1 MTVPPAV
8 PPAVP
13 AGFFAR
19 HTRLTRT
26 PLVPEVALHLADD
39 VAALW
44 QAMED
49 AAGAGSS
56 PGPGEASPFW
66 AAAWIGG
73 QGLARYVLDHP
84 ELVAGRT
91 VLDLG
96 AGSGL
101 VAVAAALAGATRVL
115 ASDVDPY
122 ALAVIPLNAAANG
135 VTGVEP
141 VGDVLD
147 DDWGGLGASTV
158 DVVLAG
164 DVFYDLRMADRVR
177 PWLFTAWVRGAVVM
191 VGDPG
196 RSQLPEGLR
205 EVAGYDVAD
214 SGVDPARRTT
224 VWRLP

>member
-1 MTVPPAV
+1 MAGVT
-8 PPAVP
+8 VP

-19 HTRLTRT
+19 HTRLVRP

-39 VAALW
+39 VAVLW

-49 AAGAGSS
+49 ERECGGS
-56 PGPGEASPFW
+56 GPGEASPFW
-66 AAAWIGG
+66 AAAWVGG
-73 QGLARYVLDHP
+73 QGLARYVLDTP
-84 ELVAGRT
+84 ELVVGRT

-101 VAVAAALAGATRVL
+101 VAIAAALAGAARVL

-122 ALAVIPLNAAANG
+122 ALAALPLNAAASG
-135 VTGVEP
+135 VSGIEP

-147 DDWGGLGASTV
+147 ADLPEV

-177 PWLFTAWVRGAVVM
+177 PWLFTAWMRGAVVL

-196 RSQLPEGLR
+196 RSQLPEGLV
-205 EVAGYDVAD
+205 EVAAYAVPD
-214 SGVDPARRTT
+214 SGVDAARRTA

>member
-1 MTVPPAV
+1 MTVPAD
-8 PPAVP
+8 
-13 AGFFAR
+13 FFAR

-44 QAMED
+44 QAMAD
-49 AAGAGSS
+49 AAGAGAG

-101 VAVAAALAGATRVL
+101 VAVAAALAGADRVL

-147 DDWGGLGASTV
+147 DDLPEV

-177 PWLFTAWVRGAVVM
+177 PWLFTAWVRGAVVL

-196 RSQLPEGLR
+196 RSQLPEALH
-205 EVAGYDVAD
+205 EVAAYDVAD

>member
-1 MTVPPAV
+1 MS
-8 PPAVP
+8 VP

-19 HTRLTRT
+19 TTRLGCP
-26 PLVPEVALHLADD
+26 PLVPEVTLHLADD

-49 AAGAGSS
+49 DPGTPGAGD
-56 PGPGEASPFW
+56 ASPFW
-66 AAAWIGG
+66 AAAWVGG
-73 QGLARYVLDHP
+73 QGLARHVLDHP

-101 VAVAAALAGATRVL
+101 VAIAAALAGARRVL

-122 ALAVIPLNAAANG
+122 ALAVIALNAAANG
-135 VTGVEP
+135 VAVVEP

-147 DDWGGLGASTV
+147 ADRTEV

-164 DVFYDLRMADRVR
+164 DVFYDLRLADRVR
-177 PWLFTAWVRGAVVM
+177 PWLFTAWARGATVL

-196 RSQLPEGLR
+196 RSQLPAGLR
-205 EVAGYDVAD
+205 EVAGYDVPD
-214 SGVDPARRTT
+214 SGVDAARRTT

>member
-1 MTVPPAV
+1 VTVA
-8 PPAVP
+8 AD
-13 AGFFAR
+13 FFTR
-19 HTRLTRT
+19 HTRLERP

-49 AAGAGSS
+49 EAAAGGV
-56 PGPGEASPFW
+56 GPGQASPFW
-66 AAAWIGG
+66 AAAWVGG
-73 QGLARYVLDHP
+73 QGLARHVLDHP

-101 VAVAAALAGATRVL
+101 VGIAAALAGATRVL

-122 ALAVIPLNAAANG
+122 AVAVMDLNAAANG
-135 VTGVEP
+135 VTVLEP

-147 DDWGGLGASTV
+147 ADLPEV

-164 DVFYDLRMADRVR
+164 DVFYDLTMADRVR
-177 PWLFTAWVRGAVVM
+177 PWLFTAWVRGATVL

-196 RSQLPEGLR
+196 RSQLPSGLV
-205 EVAGYDVAD
+205 EVAGYDVVD
-214 SGVDPARRTT
+214 NGVDVARRTT

>member
-1 MTVPPAV
+1 MTVPPE
-8 PPAVP
+8 
-13 AGFFAR
+13 FFAR
-19 HTRLTRT
+19 HTRLVRT
-26 PLVPEVALHLADD
+26 PLVPEVALHLAED

-49 AAGAGSS
+49 AAGTGRA

-84 ELVAGRT
+84 EVVAGRT

-101 VAVAAALAGATRVL
+101 VAVAAALAGADRVL

-147 DDWGGLGASTV
+147 EDWGGRELSTV

-177 PWLFTAWVRGAVVM
+177 PWLFTAWVRGAVVL

-196 RSQLPEGLR
+196 RSQLPEALQ
-205 EVAGYDVAD
+205 EVAAYDVAD

>member
-1 MTVPPAV
+1 MTVPV
-8 PPAVP
+8 
-13 AGFFAR
+13 GFFAR
-19 HTRLTRT
+19 HTRLVRT
-26 PLVPEVALHLADD
+26 ALVPEVALHLADD

-49 AAGAGSS
+49 ERELGGS
-56 PGPGEASPFW
+56 GPGEASPFW
-66 AAAWIGG
+66 AAAWVGG
-73 QGLARYVLDHP
+73 QGLARYVLDTP
-84 ELVAGRT
+84 ELVAGKT

-96 AGSGL
+96 SGSGL
-101 VAVAAALAGATRVL
+101 VAIAAALAGATRVL

-122 ALAVIPLNAAANG
+122 AVAVTPLNAAANG
-135 VTGVEP
+135 ATGVEV

-147 DDWGGLGASTV
+147 ADLPEV

-177 PWLFTAWVRGAVVM
+177 PWLFTAWVRGVVVL

-196 RSQLPEGLR
+196 RSQLPDSLV
-205 EVAGYDVAD
+205 EVAAYDVPD
-214 SGVDPARRTT
+214 SGVDGARRTA

>member
-1 MTVPPAV
+1 MTVPAD
-8 PPAVP
+8 
-13 AGFFAR
+13 FFAQ
-19 HTRLTRT
+19 HTRLVRP

-39 VAALW
+39 VTALW
-44 QAMED
+44 QAMD
-49 AAGAGSS
+49 DGPGA
-56 PGPGEASPFW
+56 GEASPFW
-66 AAAWIGG
+66 AAAWVGG
-73 QGLARYVLDHP
+73 QALARHVLDHP

-101 VAVAAALAGATRVL
+101 VGIAAALAGAARVV

-135 VTGVEP
+135 VAGVEP

-147 DDWGGLGASTV
+147 DEPDV

-177 PWLFTAWVRGAVVM
+177 PWLFTAWVRGAVVL

-196 RSQLPEGLR
+196 RSQLPDGLH
-205 EVAGYDVAD
+205 EVAGYDVPD
-214 SGVDPARRTT
+214 SGVDVARRTT

>member
-1 MTVPPAV
+1 MS
-8 PPAVP
+8 VP

-19 HTRLTRT
+19 HTRLVRP

-39 VAALW
+39 VAVLW

-49 AAGAGSS
+49 QGRVDGV

-66 AAAWIGG
+66 AAAWVGG
-73 QGLARYVLDHP
+73 QGLARYVLDTP
-84 ELVAGRT
+84 GLVAGRT

-101 VAVAAALAGATRVL
+101 VAIAAALAGAQRVL

-122 ALAVIPLNAAANG
+122 ALAVMPLNAAANG
-135 VTGVEP
+135 VAVVEP

-147 DDWGGLGASTV
+147 DDLPEV
-158 DVVLAG
+158 EVVLAG

-177 PWLFTAWVRGAVVM
+177 PWLFTAWARGAAVL

-196 RSQLPEGLR
+196 RSQLPDGLR
-205 EVAGYDVAD
+205 EVAGYDVPD
-214 SGVDPARRTT
+214 SGVDVARRTT

>member
-1 MTVPPAV
+1 MTVAPD
-8 PPAVP
+8 
-13 AGFFAR
+13 FFTR
-19 HTRLTRT
+19 HTRLERP

-49 AAGAGSS
+49 EAAAGGV
-56 PGPGEASPFW
+56 GPGQASPFW
-66 AAAWIGG
+66 AAAWVGG
-73 QGLARYVLDHP
+73 QGLARHVLDHP

-101 VAVAAALAGATRVL
+101 VGIAAALAGATRVL

-122 ALAVIPLNAAANG
+122 AVAVMDLNAAANG
-135 VTGVEP
+135 VTVLEP

-147 DDWGGLGASTV
+147 ADLPEV

-164 DVFYDLRMADRVR
+164 DVFYDLTMADRVR
-177 PWLFTAWVRGAVVM
+177 PWLFTAWVRGATVL

-196 RSQLPEGLR
+196 RSQLPSGLV
-205 EVAGYDVAD
+205 EVAGYDVVD
-214 SGVDPARRTT
+214 SGVDVARRTT

>member
-1 MTVPPAV
+1 MT
-8 PPAVP
+8 VP
-13 AGFFAR
+13 AGFFAE
-19 HTRLTRT
+19 HTRLVRT
-26 PLVPEVALHLADD
+26 PLVPEVVLHLADD

-49 AAGAGSS
+49 AAGVGEV

-84 ELVAGRT
+84 DLVAGRT

-101 VAVAAALAGATRVL
+101 VAVAAALAGADRVL

-135 VTGVEP
+135 VRGVEP

-147 DDWGGLGASTV
+147 DDWGGPRLSTV

-177 PWLFTAWVRGAVVM
+177 PWLFTGWVRGAIVL

-196 RSQLPEGLR
+196 RSQLPEALV

>member
-1 MTVPPAV
+1 M
-8 PPAVP
+8 AVP

-19 HTRLTRT
+19 HTRLVR
-26 PLVPEVALHLADD
+26 PALVPEVALHLADD

-49 AAGAGSS
+49 ERERGGL
-56 PGPGEASPFW
+56 GPGEASPFW
-66 AAAWIGG
+66 AAAWVGG
-73 QGLARYVLDHP
+73 QGLARYVLDTP
-84 ELVAGRT
+84 GVVSGRT

-96 AGSGL
+96 SGSGL

-122 ALAVIPLNAAANG
+122 AQAVLPLNAAANG
-135 VTGVEP
+135 VSGVHP

-147 DDWGGLGASTV
+147 ADLPEV

-177 PWLFTAWVRGAVVM
+177 PWLFTAWVRGATVL

-196 RSQLPEGLR
+196 RAQLPAGLV
-205 EVAGYDVAD
+205 EVAGYEVPDT
-214 SGVDPARRTT
+214 GVDTARRTA

>member
-1 MTVPPAV
+1 MT
-8 PPAVP
+8 VP

-19 HTRLTRT
+19 HTRLVRP

-39 VAALW
+39 VAVLW

-49 AAGAGSS
+49 ERESGGT
-56 PGPGEASPFW
+56 GPGEASPFW
-66 AAAWIGG
+66 AAAWVGG
-73 QGLARYVLDHP
+73 QGLARYVLDTP
-84 ELVAGRT
+84 GLVAGRT

-96 AGSGL
+96 SGSGL
-101 VAVAAALAGATRVL
+101 VAIAAALAGATRVL

-122 ALAVIPLNAAANG
+122 ALAVTPLNAAANG
-135 VTGVEP
+135 VTVVEA

-147 DDWGGLGASTV
+147 GQPGEGDLPAV

-177 PWLFTAWVRGAVVM
+177 PWLFTAWVGGATVL

-196 RSQLPEGLR
+196 RSQLPDGLI
-205 EVAGYDVAD
+205 EVAGYEVPD
-214 SGVDPARRTT
+214 SGVDVARRTA

>member
-1 MTVPPAV
+1 
-8 PPAVP
+8 
-13 AGFFAR
+13 
-19 HTRLTRT
+19 
-26 PLVPEVALHLADD
+26 
-39 VAALW
+39 
-44 QAMED
+44 MED
-49 AAGAGSS
+49 AAGTGRA

-84 ELVAGRT
+84 EVVAGRT

-101 VAVAAALAGATRVL
+101 VAVAAALAGADRVL

-135 VTGVEP
+135 VTEVEP

-147 DDWGGLGASTV
+147 EDWGGRELSTV

-177 PWLFTAWVRGAVVM
+177 PWLFTAWVRGAVVL

-196 RSQLPEGLR
+196 RSQLPEALQ
-205 EVAGYDVAD
+205 EVAAYDVAD